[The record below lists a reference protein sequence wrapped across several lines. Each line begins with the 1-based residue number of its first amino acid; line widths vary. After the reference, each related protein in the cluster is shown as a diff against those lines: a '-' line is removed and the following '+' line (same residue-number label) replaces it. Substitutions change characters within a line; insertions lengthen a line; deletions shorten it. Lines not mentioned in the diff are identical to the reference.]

1 MQQKTIFL
9 SFYKAKDYFFD
20 LGIKTKELCL
30 QYICSWETPE
40 ACSQKCSSKR
50 TNIFLE
56 EHHWGTASG
65 TFGNVLHY
73 FSVISPFF
81 QMQSTKET
89 QEAVSQMC
97 SSKKW
102 TPFEKKT
109 FGELLLELLKEFS
122 IVFLCSVLLLST
134 FLADIFQV
142 LFTYCVISLWNWFW
156 LWRVFISF
164 YFCCPRISSMQMWHW
179 FLSPTSWILL
189 LLLVTLLPSKLY
201 AFLLLLFAVTSH
213 Y

>member
-73 FSVISPFF
+73 FSAISPFF
-81 QMQSTKET
+81 QKQSTKET

-134 FLADIFQV
+134 FWQIYFKCFLHTALLVFGTDFDFGEFLFLSTFAVLAFRQCKCDTDFCHQH
-142 LFTYCVISLWNWFW
+142 LE
-156 LWRVFISF
+156 
-164 YFCCPRISSMQMWHW
+164 YFCCFWWHCYLQN
-179 FLSPTSWILL
+179 FMHFCYYCLL
-189 LLLVTLLPSKLY
+189 
-201 AFLLLLFAVTSH
+201 
-213 Y
+213 